1 MTLAIC
7 TISGAKKP
15 RRADGAEGTNKPKQ
29 RYCSGANDPPTFHGC
44 FAAAHLTKTRRE
56 GGTKNIC
63 AS

>member
-15 RRADGAEGTNKPKQ
+15 RRADGAEGTNTPKQ

-44 FAAAHLTKTRRE
+44 FAAADE
-56 GGTKNIC
+56 N
-63 AS
+63 A